1 MLLVACSLFLIFG
14 GMALTFYAVCIV
26 CDDHLVPAI
35 EIFITQFNIPEDVAG
50 VTLIAFGSATPE
62 LVLNT
67 IAGANGTADLS
78 LSSLL
83 GSSLIAF
90 GLIPPLCLIMTTQ
103 KELELKTWPIAREII
118 FYLLGLMVFVV
129 LVEDGELTVR
139 EAGTSVAIYV
149 IYVLLVVVMF
159 LWFPDKGPAK
169 GDTAAT
175 RDKDKEREREGLLS
189 DVEMRESGFTLSENS
204 KSSKQDI
211 GVTARSLELR
221 KSNVGSEGAGTS
233 ARGTSTDRD
242 DDEGQGQTASPQSR
256 AKDGSHRESL
266 GFMASFMGNGSS
278 TSTTPTAAAAAT
290 KINIALADFE
300 EEDVESIEKIPTGPR
315 QNVMHYITNRAL
327 PQAQKLWSTAT
338 SPISVVVA
346 MTIPDLGAHGPSDGS
361 SLGQQKKV
369 PFLRAFGALTSSIIW
384 VAILA
389 WCIIGLSETLITFL
403 GVGTSTIG
411 ATLVALGS
419 EIPDAVASVALA
431 RGGYSDGAMAGAI
444 GSQVI
449 NITLGVGLPIL
460 VSCWLNGENIKVN
473 KAETRSL
480 WLLTALLLL
489 VIIGYAL
496 VTLPL
501 ALLRGNGSCK
511 LSKYTHLKRK
521 GAWALLTMLTAAVM
535 VFVFL
540 NEEVLDEITDDD
552 QSTPFGDEQE
562 STMHLTATP
571 TSIPAAVRY

>member
-1 MLLVACSLFLIFG
+1 MILVACSLFFIFS

-118 FYLLGLMVFVV
+118 FYLLGLMVFVI
-129 LVEDGELTVR
+129 LVDDGELTVR
-139 EAGTSVAIYV
+139 EAGTSVTIYIV
-149 IYVLLVVVMF
+149 YVFLVVIMF
-159 LWFPDKGPAK
+159 LFFPEKNVAK
-169 GDTAAT
+169 GDAANVKE
-175 RDKDKEREREGLLS
+175 KDALLS
-189 DVEMRESGFTLSENS
+189 DIEMRESGMTSVESS
-204 KSSKQDI
+204 KSLKQDI
-211 GVTARSLELR
+211 GVTAHSVELR
-221 KSNVGSEGAGTS
+221 AGAHGNRSTEGARMGT
-233 ARGTSTDRD
+233 GTNKD
-242 DDEGQGQTASPQSR
+242 DDEGQLSAASSPQSR
-256 AKDGSHRESL
+256 TKDDAYRENLS
-266 GFMASFMGNGSS
+266 FAASFLGSGTSSPKNS
-278 TSTTPTAAAAAT
+278 TAVESNT
-290 KINIALADFE
+290 LAEFE
-300 EEDVESIEKIPTGPR
+300 GEDVESIEKIPTGTR
-315 QNVMHYITNRAL
+315 QHVMHYITNRGL
-327 PQAQKLWSTAT
+327 PQAKKLWDTAT
-338 SPISVVVA
+338 SPISVVVSL
-346 MTIPDLGAHGPSDGS
+346 TIPDLGLHGQSDTKDGVT
-361 SLGQQKKV
+361 QKKV
-369 PFLRAFGALTSSIIW
+369 SFLRALGALTASIIW
-384 VAILA
+384 VAVLA
-389 WCIIGLSETLITFL
+389 WCIIGLSEALIKFL

-501 ALLRGNGSCK
+501 ALIRNSGTGFK

-521 GAWALLTMLTAAVM
+521 GAWALLGLLTAAIT

-540 NEEVLDEITDDD
+540 NEEVLDEISDDD
-552 QSTPFGDEQE
+552 QSSPFGDSEE
-562 STMHLTATP
+562 SILTNTP
-571 TSIPAAVRY
+571 TTLPAGIR